1 MKRKTSMSDSIG
13 TTTYTYDALGRR
25 TQRIDDREKGEKGA
39 RPPIRLPCARLP
51 TCGNSFGTDVSPSC
65 TVAPWAVLPSS

>member
-25 TQRIDDREKGEKGA
+25 TQRIDDGTVTNFFGYNLRSELVSAEMGIK
-39 RPPIRLPCARLP
+39 
-51 TCGNSFGTDVSPSC
+51 GTDPVKE
-65 TVAPWAVLPSS
+65 